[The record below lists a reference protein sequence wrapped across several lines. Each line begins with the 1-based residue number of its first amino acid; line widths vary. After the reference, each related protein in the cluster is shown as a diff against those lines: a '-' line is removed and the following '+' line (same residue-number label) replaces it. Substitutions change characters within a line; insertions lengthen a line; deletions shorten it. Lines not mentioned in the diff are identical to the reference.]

1 MRTPDQLVLLPLA
14 MILLALGGCAHH
26 GPARVP
32 TRSVADPTARWS
44 DSDSQQLAEAL
55 ARDCVAGA
63 WRASRAA
70 GHKPVLVVGAIR
82 NEGEEHIAVG
92 AFVTDL
98 EGALAG
104 SGVVTLPGDPDQRRH
119 AREGRSGDAL
129 RAWGREQ
136 GAEFA
141 LEGVLRS
148 TVGRSGDPKPVGYRV
163 DLTLVRLSDGGT
175 AWSGSQEIHK
185 AAGAGWVRDS
195 VQRAPTRPPRHR

>member
-104 SGVVTLPGDPDQRRH
+104 SGVVTLPVNVVYMATNG
-119 AREGRSGDAL
+119 GDAL
-129 RAWGREQ
+129 RAGGREQ

-141 LEGVLRS
+141 REGVLRS